1 MITKQTTWIIK
12 IVTLVG
18 SNMTVKNDLYVY
30 RVRNGSTRIRKYK
43 LSKFL
48 AKVNDTLFTKKFFI
62 NKKDAEQ
69 YIKKQ

>member
-48 AKVNDTLFTKKFFI
+48 ANVNDTLFTKKFFI